1 MGYAKYTED
10 DNEMR
15 MERYRTFDYLPYY
28 SEYYSP
34 LTRQKQAPT
43 QVNMYQDAKN
53 FYIDKED

>member
-34 LTRQKQAPT
+34 LKMLRISTSTRRI
-43 QVNMYQDAKN
+43 N
-53 FYIDKED
+53 